1 MLITYLCMQQN
12 CNAKMSNRIFGL
24 IALSFICIGFISVSA
39 VESGCSPAPRK
50 TAPGK
55 ISVQWEEPELLTPGG
70 YARVHRLNDGR
81 YMAVYSRGGD
91 GWLMFSSDDC
101 TSWSGPSR
109 VMLHGNYSSPV
120 KVAVANTEFA
130 QLSAGNPHHP
140 GRIIYAANI
149 RPLENKSSAA
159 PFTIAVS
166 TSDDAGNTW
175 SGIRDVY
182 KSRIWDK
189 DVLRGCYEPCVLEL
203 PDGTVQI
210 YFADETPYYERKL
223 PYQNI
228 SLIESKDGGDTW
240 SSPRLVCYNEKF
252 RDGMPVAMIYNG
264 WIYVV
269 IEANGQNI
277 KFHPQIVCTKITDNW
292 KVPVYGSSVNRFDPF
307 KTSME
312 SAYIYAGAPYIIRTD
327 NYFVL
332 CYQSSEGA
340 IEPTTKN
347 SVMEMALCRIDEMN
361 GHEFLTMRERIRP
374 FDIDQTRDNGLWNSL
389 CDLGDDRILAV
400 TQLSGSIYI
409 RKGRIVME

>member
-1 MLITYLCMQQN
+1 MKNRVSGLITVFLVCVGL
-12 CNAKMSNRIFGL
+12 MS
-24 IALSFICIGFISVSA
+24 ASA
-39 VESGCSPAPRK
+39 VEFGPSTSASASPSKAKPSL
-50 TAPGK
+50 GK
-55 ISVQWEEPELLTPGG
+55 ISVEWGDAKLLAKGG

-81 YMAVYSRGGD
+81 YMAVYSSGGD
-91 GWLMFSSDDC
+91 GCLKFSKDGYSG
-101 TSWSGPSR
+101 WSEER
-109 VMLHGNYSSPV
+109 KAMIHGAYGAPV
-120 KVAVANTEFA
+120 KVIVSNAEFA
-130 QLSAGNPHHP
+130 QLSSGNPHHP

-149 RPLENKSSAA
+149 RPLENRSSKT
-159 PFTIAVS
+159 PYTIAIS

-175 SGIRDVY
+175 SGIRDIY
-182 KSRIWDK
+182 KSKIWDK
-189 DVLRGCYEPCVLEL
+189 DVLRGCYEPFVLEL

-210 YFADETPYYERKL
+210 YFADETPYYERRL

-228 SLIESKDGGDTW
+228 SVIESRDGGDTW
-240 SSPRLVCYNEKF
+240 GPARIVCYNEKF
-252 RDGMPVAMIYNG
+252 RDGMPVAMIYGN
-264 WIYVV
+264 WIYVA

-292 KVPVYGSSVNRFDPF
+292 KTPVYGSSVNRFDPF
-307 KTSME
+307 RTSME

-340 IEPTTKN
+340 LEPTTKN

-389 CDLGDDRILAV
+389 CDLGGDNILAV

-409 RKGRIVME
+409 RKGKIVMK